1 MNDLAINLIREGSD
15 FNRNLNAVVET
26 AIAIAGADK
35 GNLQLLDTTTV
46 VLTLTAQRG
55 FEDPFLNFFASVRD
69 DRCVLRPCDP
79 ANG

>member
-26 AIAIAGADK
+26 AIAIARADK

-46 VLTLTAQRG
+46 VRTLTAQRG
-55 FEDPFLNFFASVRD
+55 F
-69 DRCVLRPCDP
+69 
-79 ANG
+79 